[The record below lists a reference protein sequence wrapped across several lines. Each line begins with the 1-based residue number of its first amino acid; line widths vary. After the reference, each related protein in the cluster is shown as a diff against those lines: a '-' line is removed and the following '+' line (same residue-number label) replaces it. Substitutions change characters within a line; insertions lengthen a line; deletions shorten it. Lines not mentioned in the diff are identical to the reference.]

1 MARAGIARGF
11 QELRLFN
18 RLSAR
23 DNIEAAIPGQR
34 GEGLVRAL
42 IGGRGLRK
50 ERDATTARSGALLRE
65 LMIEL
70 QGHALAEQLSYG
82 QQKLLSLGRLLATE
96 AELLLLDEPTSGLS
110 PDMINDF
117 CTRMRALTKVGKT
130 ILLIEH
136 NVEIVMQ
143 LSDWVVVMHQGTMIA
158 EGKPKTCGTTSPSCT
173 PISASRRETRM
184 LNVEKLDAFY
194 GKKQVL
200 FGIDIVLAGRR
211 IAALIGPNGA
221 GKSTVLRAVFG
232 LGPVREGTIRFNH
245 RDLSR
250 AAPPQNIAA
259 GIAYVPQG
267 ARVFRDL
274 TVFENLR
281 MGGYTVASN
290 VLRLRCQEAMD
301 LFPILRERKTQKAS
315 ALSGGERR
323 ARLRYGTYV
332 AAAAAFDRRTLHR
345 ARTHAGHADLRHY
358 CANPR

>member
-1 MARAGIARGF
+1 MAVGGTLLKLEALSKSFGGLRAVNNLSFEVKAGTITSLIGGNGAGKTTAFNLITGNLAPDAGHIAFRDTRVDGLPPHKVARAGIARGF

-50 ERDATTARSGALLRE
+50 ERDATTARSGALLRA
-65 LMIEL
+65 LMIES

-158 EGKPKTCGTTSPSCT
+158 EGKPEDVRNNVTVMHTYLGITS
-173 PISASRRETRM
+173 
-184 LNVEKLDAFY
+184 
-194 GKKQVL
+194 
-200 FGIDIVLAGRR
+200 
-211 IAALIGPNGA
+211 
-221 GKSTVLRAVFG
+221 
-232 LGPVREGTIRFNH
+232 
-245 RDLSR
+245 
-250 AAPPQNIAA
+250 
-259 GIAYVPQG
+259 
-267 ARVFRDL
+267 
-274 TVFENLR
+274 
-281 MGGYTVASN
+281 
-290 VLRLRCQEAMD
+290 
-301 LFPILRERKTQKAS
+301 
-315 ALSGGERR
+315 
-323 ARLRYGTYV
+323 
-332 AAAAAFDRRTLHR
+332 
-345 ARTHAGHADLRHY
+345 
-358 CANPR
+358 